1 MQWCVHAKTQNRKER
16 YFDELG
22 TVVRTVSYIQLA
34 SEPLLSNIK
43 EIRIDNERIYI
54 HDATSRIIC
63 YDMQGKVIY
72 KIDAKGAGPGE
83 YVGINAFVINNQTK
97 ELIIYDNLKLSL
109 LHYGLTNGKYIKSE
123 TLRKP
128 TPTALSCID
137 GIYFYDNRFHNNYPN
152 DTTLHY
158 SLLLSRDGVNVE

>member
-1 MQWCVHAKTQNRKER
+1 MHAKTQNRKER

-22 TVVRTVSYIQLA
+22 TVLRTVSYIQLA

-83 YVGINAFVINNQTK
+83 YVGINAFVINNQTNK
-97 ELIIYDNLKLSL
+97 RINHLRQLKAIPLAL
-109 LHYGLTNGKYIKSE
+109 WLNQ
-123 TLRKP
+123 RKVHQ
-128 TPTALSCID
+128 IR
-137 GIYFYDNRFHNNYPN
+137 N
-152 DTTLHY
+152 TT
-158 SLLLSRDGVNVE
+158 